1 MRQIEKNDRSADVEE
16 KEGRREKE
24 ERRERGRYLY
34 CCLQRVNACYDSLY
48 PEA

>member
-1 MRQIEKNDRSADVEE
+1 MRQIERNDRSADVEE
-16 KEGRREKE
+16 KEGRRWKE
-24 ERRERGRYLY
+24 ERGRYLY